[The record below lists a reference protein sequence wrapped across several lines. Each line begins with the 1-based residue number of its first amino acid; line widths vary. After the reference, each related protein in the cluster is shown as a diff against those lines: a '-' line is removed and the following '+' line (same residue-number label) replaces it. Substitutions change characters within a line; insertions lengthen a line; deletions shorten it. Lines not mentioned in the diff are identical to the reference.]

1 MIKLLVE
8 HNQIILEE

>member
-8 HNQIILEE
+8 